1 MNFID
6 SALPCMVGKFIG
18 GNGCISKKLFVDRM
32 QLITKLKSNMKG
44 VLVSVVDKLL
54 LRKKIIIGNLVFL
67 SNNLLLLFRE
77 S

>member
-1 MNFID
+1 MHFLAW
-6 SALPCMVGKFIG
+6 SANLLAVTDALV
-18 GNGCISKKLFVDRM
+18 KKLFVDRI

-54 LRKKIIIGNLVFL
+54 LRKKIIIGSLVFL
-67 SNNLLLLFRE
+67 SNNLLFLFRE